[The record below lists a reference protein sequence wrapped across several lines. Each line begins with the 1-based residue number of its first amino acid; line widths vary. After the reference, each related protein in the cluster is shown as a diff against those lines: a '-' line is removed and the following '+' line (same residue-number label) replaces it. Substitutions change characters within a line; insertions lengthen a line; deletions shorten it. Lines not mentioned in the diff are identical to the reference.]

1 MRNKIAILSLL
12 LILMSCGRAG
22 RTKPETRT
30 CNNLPSGVI
39 TGMEY
44 SQNYYIIVIE
54 KDKGIKEPAIVSR
67 IMYNDCII
75 GDTIVNY

>member
-1 MRNKIAILSLL
+1 MKKTLTILSLL
-12 LILMSCGRAG
+12 LIMFSCGREH

-30 CNNLPSGVI
+30 CNNLPSGII

-54 KDKGIKEPAIVSR
+54 KDKGVKEPAIVSR

-75 GDTIVNY
+75 GDTIANY